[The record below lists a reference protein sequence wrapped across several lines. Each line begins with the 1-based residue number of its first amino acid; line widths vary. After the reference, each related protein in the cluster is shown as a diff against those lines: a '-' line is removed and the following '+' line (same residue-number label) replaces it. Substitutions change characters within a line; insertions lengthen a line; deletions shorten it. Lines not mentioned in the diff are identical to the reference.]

1 LKDTS
6 APKEL
11 HRSVLK
17 FIKVAITYIDFT
29 EADKSTEIL
38 QLILSHVFSLENAR
52 VYAILI
58 RRIVSKLMFRVGPGQ
73 VKKHTLKEHQPLMAH
88 IEKERRKKKNA
99 AERKRLLAELKINE
113 KKNSSAIAQL
123 TEKDNAVEIE
133 DNESGD
139 DESDEELS
147 DMEEDQ
153 NAPARSGLD
162 RLASSSKFDIPRA
175 SDIPVVSELAR
186 ERAREMRDHK
196 PAPEVRTKKTKD
208 QIDRVIEDEDM
219 ELETHFV
226 ENPFIKIR
234 QKAARKLEG
243 PTEALG
249 VEDFV
254 NDAETDII
262 LMKDEN
268 KLVVK
273 DLEKMD
279 RDAARAKV
287 LKRKH

>member
-1 LKDTS
+1 
-6 APKEL
+6 
-11 HRSVLK
+11 
-17 FIKVAITYIDFT
+17 
-29 EADKSTEIL
+29 
-38 QLILSHVFSLENAR
+38 
-52 VYAILI
+52 
-58 RRIVSKLMFRVGPGQ
+58 

-123 TEKDNAVEIE
+123 TEKDNEVEIE

-153 NAPARSGLD
+153 NAPVRSGLD

-186 ERAREMRDHK
+186 ERAREMREHK

-287 LKRKH
+287 LKRKHQETFGYGDGLYMSSDDEGERKPRDL